1 MQSLQERQQEKFP
14 VAHEILR
21 QLGSRMFMMMTGA
34 NSLTATDNSLS
45 FKFKGSK
52 RWKHM
57 KIELT
62 PMDVYTV
69 TFSRVHGHKLTQEV
83 FEDIYN
89 EDLRPLFER
98 ETGLYTSL

>member
-1 MQSLQERQQEKFP
+1 MTDTTI
-14 VAHEILR
+14 AHEILR
-21 QLGSRMFMMMTGA
+21 QLGGPMFRMMTAA
-34 NSLTATDNSLS
+34 NTLTATDNSLS
-45 FKFKGSK
+45 FKFKGSRK
-52 RWKHM
+52 WKHM

-69 TFSRVHGHKLTQEV
+69 TFSRVHGAKLTQSV
-83 FEDIYN
+83 HEDIYN